1 MIVSKIVKI
10 IISKRTI
17 SKIKELGYDVNIG
30 DIIDLPVSH
39 LGNGSHAIVDVR
51 CDICDC
57 EKKIMYQKYQKN
69 IKNGNFY
76 SCSSKCSQKKVKA
89 TSIKKYGKEYY
100 TQTTIS
106 KNQFRKSSLERYG
119 ETTPLK
125 SDLILR
131 KIRKTNL
138 KKYGVENPFSSK
150 DIVNKIRKTNLKK
163 YGVENPSKSNIIKED
178 ISNKMIDLWKNKS
191 INFYNDMDVVS
202 YEDGIYTIN
211 CDQNHQFKITK
222 SLLSNRRFLE
232 TKICTICND
241 STPKKFSGQ
250 EVKLREFVY
259 QNYQK
264 DILLNDRSLIGPYEV
279 DIYLPD
285 IKLAIEFN
293 GLYWHSEMK
302 KGKNYHFNKHKLC
315 KDKGVEL
322 FQIYEDDWK
331 YKTDIVKSILKNK
344 INKSSNIVHARK
356 CDVKIVSSSDSFKF
370 LEESHIQG
378 PIRGKINIGLYFNN
392 DLISIMTLGKIRK
405 SLGNNDNVNKYEIF
419 RCCNKLDHSILGGIS
434 KMLSFFRKNYQFDE
448 IHTYYDKSF
457 GYENMYEKIGFD
469 FKSETPP
476 NYYYIVDGIKRHRYN
491 YRKDILVK
499 QGYDSSKTEKEIM
512 SDRGIYRIYNSGN
525 YKYVIN
531 GSN

>member
-163 YGVENPSKSNIIKED
+163 Y
-178 ISNKMIDLWKNKS
+178 
-191 INFYNDMDVVS
+191 
-202 YEDGIYTIN
+202 
-211 CDQNHQFKITK
+211 
-222 SLLSNRRFLE
+222 
-232 TKICTICND
+232 
-241 STPKKFSGQ
+241 
-250 EVKLREFVY
+250 
-259 QNYQK
+259 
-264 DILLNDRSLIGPYEV
+264 
-279 DIYLPD
+279 
-285 IKLAIEFN
+285 
-293 GLYWHSEMK
+293 
-302 KGKNYHFNKHKLC
+302 
-315 KDKGVEL
+315 
-322 FQIYEDDWK
+322 
-331 YKTDIVKSILKNK
+331 
-344 INKSSNIVHARK
+344 
-356 CDVKIVSSSDSFKF
+356 
-370 LEESHIQG
+370 
-378 PIRGKINIGLYFNN
+378 
-392 DLISIMTLGKIRK
+392 
-405 SLGNNDNVNKYEIF
+405 
-419 RCCNKLDHSILGGIS
+419 
-434 KMLSFFRKNYQFDE
+434 
-448 IHTYYDKSF
+448 
-457 GYENMYEKIGFD
+457 
-469 FKSETPP
+469 
-476 NYYYIVDGIKRHRYN
+476 
-491 YRKDILVK
+491 
-499 QGYDSSKTEKEIM
+499 
-512 SDRGIYRIYNSGN
+512 
-525 YKYVIN
+525 
-531 GSN
+531 